1 MNPLALPPNLLHRFY
16 RGGAG
21 IAELR
26 GIELADDHM
35 PEDWVG
41 AVNAPFGSEGEGLS
55 RFDDGTLVRDVMA
68 ADPEAFLGPEHV
80 ARFGPDVGLL
90 VKILDAGQRL
100 PVHFHPGRAFA
111 RRAFGDPHGK
121 TEAWIIVS
129 AAPGAAVHL
138 GFVAPVTT
146 DTVRGWIRDQDA
158 PAMLAAMR
166 EVPVAAGDAIL
177 VPAGTPH
184 AIGEGILLVELQEPT
199 DYSVLMEWRDVGVA
213 EPEGHLGIGWDR
225 ALEDLDL
232 GALDDAR
239 LAALSGRAGV
249 GRRLLP
255 AEADP
260 YFRAERVRGGDELDA
275 GFSILVALAGE
286 GTLDGR
292 PLRRGET
299 VLVPHAAGRCALG
312 GDVEAIRCRPAD
324 PAAPEGAW

>member
-1 MNPLALPPNLLHRFY
+1 VKPLALPPNLLRRFY

-21 IAELR
+21 IAALR

-41 AVNAPFGSEGEGLS
+41 AVNAPFGSDGEGLS
-55 RFDDGTLVRDVMA
+55 RFEDGTLVRDALA

-80 ARFGPDVGLL
+80 ARYGPDLGLL

-111 RRAFGDPHGK
+111 RRAFGDSHGK

-129 AAPGAAVHL
+129 ATPGAAVHL
-138 GFVAPVTT
+138 GFGAPVAP
-146 DTVRGWIRDQDA
+146 DTVRGWIADQDA

-166 EVPVAAGDAIL
+166 RVPVAAGDAIL
-177 VPAGTPH
+177 VPAGLPH

-213 EPEGHLGIGWDR
+213 EPEGHLGLGWER

-232 GALDDAR
+232 DALDDAR
-239 LAALSGRAGV
+239 LASLKGFPGE
-249 GRRLLP
+249 RRLLP
-255 AEADP
+255 AEADA
-260 YFRAERVRGGDELDA
+260 YFRAERVRGGDDLDP

-286 GTLDGR
+286 GALAGR

-299 VLVPHAAGRCALG
+299 VLVPYAAGPCALA

>member
-1 MNPLALPPNLLHRFY
+1 MKPLALPPNLLHRFY
-16 RGGAG
+16 RGGPG

-26 GIELADDHM
+26 GIELAGDHM

-41 AVNAPFGSEGEGLS
+41 AVNAPFGSHGEGLS
-55 RFDDGTLVRDVMA
+55 RFEDGTLVRDALA

-80 ARFGPDVGLL
+80 ARFGSDVGLL

-111 RRAFGDPHGK
+111 RRVFDDPHGK

-129 AAPGAAVHL
+129 ATPGAAVHL
-138 GFVAPVTT
+138 GFAAPV
-146 DTVRGWIRDQDA
+146 DAGTVRGWIRDQDA

-166 EVPVAAGDAIL
+166 ELPVAAGDAIL

-199 DYSVLMEWRDVGVA
+199 DYSVLMEWRDVGVT
-213 EPEGHLGIGWDR
+213 ESEGHLGIGWDQ

-232 GALDDAR
+232 GAWDDAR
-239 LAALSGRAGV
+239 VAAVSGQGA

-260 YFRAERVRGGDELDA
+260 YFRAERVRGGDELAA
-275 GFSILVALAGE
+275 GFSILVALAGS
-286 GTLDGR
+286 GTLAGR

-299 VLVPHAAGRCALG
+299 VLVPHAAGPCALG
-312 GDVEAIRCRPAD
+312 GAVEAIRCRPAD
-324 PAAPEGAW
+324 PAAQDGAW